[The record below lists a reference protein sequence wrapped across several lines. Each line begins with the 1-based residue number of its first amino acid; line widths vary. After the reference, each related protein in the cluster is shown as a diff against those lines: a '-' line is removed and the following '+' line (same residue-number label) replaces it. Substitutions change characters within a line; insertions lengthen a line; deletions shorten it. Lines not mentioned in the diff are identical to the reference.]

1 MDPRNDCIEFFNP
14 ATGRKFGEVR
24 VTTEEEVRR
33 ARREMA
39 AVQPEWGA
47 KSVKERARLVKKLQG
62 VILDAADEITALVNQ
77 DHGKSR
83 LDALH
88 EVFMTV
94 EKIHHY
100 TAHAPQWLA
109 RERVPRG
116 LYFFKRFY
124 TDRVPYGVVGII
136 GPWNYPIDLMIPP
149 IVSALLAGNAVLVKP
164 SEVAAATG
172 VLLESL
178 FNRVPE
184 LAPYVRFLHGDAR
197 VGQALVRS
205 KPDLLFLTGSV
216 KTGQIVARM
225 TAEDMTPFMYELG
238 GKDAMLVLEDADV
251 AAAAKWGV
259 WGSFYSTGQ
268 ACVSVE
274 RVYVHEKVYDAF
286 VAAVLEETA
295 KFSVGYSAD
304 IDNPNWMGPLTFD
317 RQCNIVSDQLDDAL
331 AKGARILMGGKRTGM
346 FIEPTILVDVDHSMK
361 IMREE
366 TFGPTMPIMKVQDD
380 THAIQMANH
389 SDLGLS
395 AYVWSR
401 DLKHAE
407 RVGQR
412 LNVGVVNIN
421 DTVAHYSVAR
431 LPFGG
436 TKLSGNTRTHGRGE
450 VTQFTHQKAYSI
462 SRPPNVIDPV
472 IWIRYPGSYRLLKAM
487 MGGTYGTT
495 MRQRVG
501 PLGEFL
507 GASEGAQKT
516 AARTAAG
523 AGVLSAL
530 VALVLMML
538 RVRRQN

>member
-1 MDPRNDCIEFFNP
+1 MDARSECIEFINP

-24 VTTEEEVRR
+24 VATAADVSR

-39 AVQPEWGA
+39 AVQPQWAA
-47 KSVKERARLVKKLQG
+47 KSIRERAKAVKQLQA
-62 VILDAADEITALVNQ
+62 VIVDAADEITAVVNQ

-100 TAHAPQWLA
+100 CSHAPEWLG

-124 TDRVPYGVVGII
+124 SEREPYGVVGII

-149 IVSALLAGNAVLVKP
+149 IISALLAGNTVLVKP
-164 SEVAAATG
+164 SEVSAATG
-172 VLLESL
+172 VLIEEL

-184 LAPYVRFLHGDAR
+184 LSPYVRFLHGDAR
-197 VGQALVRS
+197 VGEALVRS

-216 KTGQIVARM
+216 KTGQIVAKM
-225 TAEDMTPFMYELG
+225 AAEDMIPFMYELG
-238 GKDAMLVLEDADV
+238 GKDAMIVLDDADV

-259 WGSFYSTGQ
+259 WGAFYTTGQ

-274 RVYVHEKVYDAF
+274 RVYVVESVYDEF

-295 KFSVGYSAD
+295 QFSVGYSPD
-304 IDNPNWMGPLTFD
+304 KDNPNWMGPLTFQ
-317 RQCNIVSDQLDDAL
+317 RQCDIVNTHLHDAVQ
-331 AKGARILMGGKRTGM
+331 KGARIIMGGKQTGM
-346 FIEPTILVDVDHSMK
+346 FIEPTVLVDVDHSMK
-361 IMREE
+361 LMTEE
-366 TFGPTMPIMKVQDD
+366 TFGPTMPIMKVRDETQ
-380 THAIQMANH
+380 AIQLANH
-389 SDLGLS
+389 SDMGLS

-407 RVGQR
+407 RVARQ
-412 LNVGVVNIN
+412 LDVGVVNIN
-421 DTVAHYSVAR
+421 DVVAHYSVAR

-436 TKLSGNTRTHGRGE
+436 MKLSGNTRTHGRGE

-462 SRPPNVIDPV
+462 SRPPNPLDPV
-472 IWIRYPGSYRLLKAM
+472 IWIRKPGNYNLLKAM
-487 MGGTYGTT
+487 LGATYGTSL
-495 MRQRVG
+495 RQRVEPVSELIG
-501 PLGEFL
+501 SDERVRR
-507 GASEGAQKT
+507 GATQAAVGVGAF
-516 AARTAAG
+516 
-523 AGVLSAL
+523 SAL
-530 VALVLMML
+530 AALAVMLL
-538 RVRRQN
+538 RVRRH

>member
-1 MDPRNDCIEFFNP
+1 MIPPTDCIEFINP
-14 ATGRKFGEVR
+14 ATGAKFGEVR
-24 VTTEEEVRR
+24 MTTEAEVMT

-39 AVQPEWGA
+39 AAQSVWAA
-47 KSVKERARLVKKLQG
+47 KSVKERARLVKKLQS
-62 VILDAADEITALVNQ
+62 VMIDATDEITAVVNR

-83 LDALH
+83 LDAMH

-100 TAHAPQWLA
+100 TAHAPRWLA

-124 TDRVPYGVVGII
+124 AEREPYGVVGII
-136 GPWNYPIDLMIPP
+136 GPWNYPIDLMVPP
-149 IVSALLAGNAVLVKP
+149 IISALLAGNTVLVKP

-172 VLLESL
+172 VLLETL
-178 FNRVPE
+178 INRVPE
-184 LAPYVRFLHGDAR
+184 LSPFVRFLHGDAR

-216 KTGQIVARM
+216 KTGQIVAKM
-225 TAEDMTPFMYELG
+225 AAENMTPFMYELG

-259 WGSFYSTGQ
+259 WGAFYTTGQ

-295 KFSVGYSAD
+295 RFTVGYSPD
-304 IDNPNWMGPLTFD
+304 TDSSYNMGPLTFE
-317 RQCNIVSDQLDDAL
+317 RQCNIVSDHLDDAL
-331 AKGARILMGGKRTGM
+331 ARGARIIMGGKRAGM
-346 FIEPTILVDVDHSMK
+346 FIEPTVLIDVDHSMK
-361 IMREE
+361 IMMDE

-380 THAIQMANH
+380 TQAIQLANH
-389 SDLGLS
+389 SSMGLS

-407 RVGQR
+407 RVGRQ
-412 LNVGVVNIN
+412 LEVGVVNIN
-421 DTVAHYSVAR
+421 DTMGHYSVAQ

-450 VTQFTHQKAYSI
+450 VMQFARQKAYSI
-462 SRPPNVIDPV
+462 SRPPNPIDPV
-472 IWIRYPGSYRLLKAM
+472 IWIRYPGSYGLLKM
-487 MGGTYGTT
+487 MTGVTYGTT
-495 MRQRVG
+495 LRQRLEH
-501 PLGEFL
+501 LGEFL
-507 GASEGAQKT
+507 TKDERAQAVAGRAAVGVGAA
-516 AARTAAG
+516 
-523 AGVLSAL
+523 SAL
-530 VALVLMML
+530 AALAVMLL
-538 RVRRQN
+538 RVRRH

>member
-1 MDPRNDCIEFFNP
+1 MIPPTDCIEFINP
-14 ATGRKFGEVR
+14 ATGAKFGEVR
-24 VTTEEEVRR
+24 MTTEAEVMT

-39 AVQPEWGA
+39 AAQSVWAA
-47 KSVKERARLVKKLQG
+47 KSVKERARLVKKLQS
-62 VILDAADEITALVNQ
+62 VMIDATDEITAVVNR

-83 LDALH
+83 LDAMH

-100 TAHAPQWLA
+100 TAHAPRWLA

-124 TDRVPYGVVGII
+124 AEREPYGVVGII
-136 GPWNYPIDLMIPP
+136 GPWNYPIDLMVPP
-149 IVSALLAGNAVLVKP
+149 IISALLAGNTVLVKP

-172 VLLESL
+172 VLLETL
-178 FNRVPE
+178 INRVPE
-184 LAPYVRFLHGDAR
+184 LSPFVRFLHGDAR

-216 KTGQIVARM
+216 KTGQIVAKM
-225 TAEDMTPFMYELG
+225 AAENMTPFMYELG

-251 AAAAKWGV
+251 AAAARWGV
-259 WGSFYSTGQ
+259 WGAFYTTGQ

-295 KFSVGYSAD
+295 RFTVGYSPD
-304 IDNPNWMGPLTFD
+304 TDSSYNMGPLTFE
-317 RQCNIVSDQLDDAL
+317 RQCNIVSDHLDDAL
-331 AKGARILMGGKRTGM
+331 ARGARIIMGGKRVGM
-346 FIEPTILVDVDHSMK
+346 FIEPTVLIDVDHSMK
-361 IMREE
+361 IMMDE

-380 THAIQMANH
+380 TQAIQLANH
-389 SDLGLS
+389 SSMGLS

-407 RVGQR
+407 RVGRQ
-412 LNVGVVNIN
+412 LEVGVVNIN
-421 DTVAHYSVAR
+421 DTMGHYSVAQ

-450 VTQFTHQKAYSI
+450 VMQFARQKAYSI
-462 SRPPNVIDPV
+462 SRPPNPIDPV
-472 IWIRYPGSYRLLKAM
+472 IWIRYPGNYGLLKM
-487 MGGTYGTT
+487 MTGVTYGTT
-495 MRQRVG
+495 LRQRLEH
-501 PLGEFL
+501 LGEFL
-507 GASEGAQKT
+507 TKDERAQAVAGRAAVGVGAA
-516 AARTAAG
+516 
-523 AGVLSAL
+523 SAL
-530 VALVLMML
+530 AALAVMLL
-538 RVRRQN
+538 RVRRH

>member
-1 MDPRNDCIEFFNP
+1 MDPRSDCIEFINP
-14 ATGRKFGEVR
+14 ATGQKFGEVR
-24 VTTEEEVRR
+24 VTTVVEVMS

-39 AVQPEWGA
+39 AVQPEWAA
-47 KSVKERARLVKKLQG
+47 KPVKERARLVKKLQG
-62 VILDAADEITALVNQ
+62 VIIDATDEITAVVNQ

-88 EVFMTV
+88 EVFMTI
-94 EKIHHY
+94 EKVHHY
-100 TAHAPQWLA
+100 TAHAPEWLA
-109 RERVPRG
+109 RESVPRG
-116 LYFFKRFY
+116 LYFFKRFFAE
-124 TDRVPYGVVGII
+124 RVPYGVVGII

-149 IVSALLAGNAVLVKP
+149 IISALLAGNTVLVKP

-172 VLLESL
+172 VLLEDL

-184 LAPYVRFLHGDAR
+184 IAPYVRFLHGGPR
-197 VGQALVRS
+197 VGEALVRS

-216 KTGQIVARM
+216 KTGQMVSKMA
-225 TAEDMTPFMYELG
+225 AEDMIPFMYELG

-251 AAAAKWGV
+251 KAAAKWGV
-259 WGSFYSTGQ
+259 WGAFYTTGQ

-274 RVYVHEKVYDAF
+274 RVYVNEKVYDEF

-304 IDNPNWMGPLTFD
+304 IDNPNWMGPLTFQ
-317 RQCNIVSDQLDDAL
+317 RQCDIVNTHLADAVE
-331 AKGARILMGGKRTGM
+331 KGAKIIMGGKQTGM
-346 FIEPTILVDVDHSMK
+346 FIEPTVLVDVDHTMK
-361 IMREE
+361 IMTEE
-366 TFGPTMPIMKVQDD
+366 TFGPAMPIMKVMDD
-380 THAIQMANH
+380 RHAIQMANH

-407 RVGQR
+407 RVGR
-412 LNVGVVNIN
+412 ELAVGVVNIN

-462 SRPPNVIDPV
+462 SREPNPIDPV
-472 IWIRYPGSYRLLKAM
+472 IWIRKPGSYRLLKVM
-487 MGGTYGTT
+487 MGATYGTT
-495 MRQRVG
+495 MQQRVG
-501 PLGEFL
+501 PLGEL
-507 GASEGAQKT
+507 LSGDETTRQVV
-516 AARTAAG
+516 ARTAAG
-523 AGVLSAL
+523 VGAMSAL
-530 VALVLMML
+530 AALAVMLL
-538 RVRRQN
+538 RVRRH

>member
-1 MDPRNDCIEFFNP
+1 MIPQTDCIEFINP
-14 ATGRKFGEVR
+14 ATGHKFGEVR
-24 VTTEEEVRR
+24 SATETDVLR
-33 ARREMA
+33 ARRELA
-39 AVQPEWGA
+39 AVQPQWAA
-47 KSVKERARLVKKLQG
+47 KSVKERARLVKKLQS
-62 VILDAADEITALVNQ
+62 VILDATDEITAVVNQ

-88 EVFMTV
+88 EVFMTI

-100 TAHAPQWLA
+100 CAHAPQWLA

-124 TDRVPYGVVGII
+124 AEREPYGVVGII

-172 VLLESL
+172 VLLEDL

-216 KTGQIVARM
+216 KTGRIVAQM
-225 TAEDMTPFMYELG
+225 AVEDMTPFMYELG

-259 WGSFYSTGQ
+259 WGAFYSTGQ

-274 RVYVHEKVYDAF
+274 RVYVNEKVYDAF

-295 KFSVGYSAD
+295 KFTVGYSND
-304 IDNPNWMGPLTFD
+304 IDNPNWMGPLTFQ
-317 RQCNIVSDQLDDAL
+317 RQCDIVNTHLHDAVQ
-331 AKGARILMGGKRTGM
+331 KGARILIGGKQTGM
-346 FIEPTILVDVDHSMK
+346 FIEPTVLVDVDHTMK
-361 IMREE
+361 LMTEE
-366 TFGPTMPIMKVQDD
+366 TFGPMMPIMKVMDD
-380 THAIQMANH
+380 QHAIQMANH

-407 RVGQR
+407 RVGRQ
-412 LNVGVVNIN
+412 LDVGVVNIN
-421 DTVAHYSVAR
+421 DTMSHYSVAR

-462 SRPPNVIDPV
+462 SRSPNAIDPV
-472 IWIRYPGSYRLLKAM
+472 IWIRHPGTYRLLKAM
-487 MGGTYGTT
+487 MGATYGTNLK
-495 MRQRVG
+495 QRIEPVG
-501 PLGEFL
+501 ELIGGEERL
-507 GASEGAQKT
+507 RSGAVRA
-516 AARTAAG
+516 AAG
-523 AGVLSAL
+523 VGVMSAL
-530 VALVLMML
+530 AAMALMLL
-538 RVRRQN
+538 RVRRH

>member
-1 MDPRNDCIEFFNP
+1 MVPQTDCIEFINP

-24 VTTEEEVRR
+24 SATEADVLR

-39 AVQPEWGA
+39 AAQPQWAA
-47 KSVKERARLVKKLQG
+47 KSAKERARLVKKLQS
-62 VILDAADEITALVNQ
+62 VILDATDEITAVVNQ

-88 EVFMTV
+88 EVFMTI

-100 TAHAPQWLA
+100 CAHAPHWLA

-124 TDRVPYGVVGII
+124 AEREPYGVVGII

-149 IVSALLAGNAVLVKP
+149 IVSALLAGNAVLIKP

-172 VLLESL
+172 VLLEDL

-216 KTGQIVARM
+216 KTGQIVAKM
-225 TAEDMTPFMYELG
+225 AAEDMTPFMYELG

-259 WGSFYSTGQ
+259 WGAFYSTGQ

-274 RVYVHEKVYDAF
+274 RVYVNEKVYDAF

-295 KFSVGYSAD
+295 KFTVGYSND
-304 IDNPNWMGPLTFD
+304 IDNPNWMGPLTFQ
-317 RQCNIVSDQLDDAL
+317 RQCDIVNTHLHDAL
-331 AKGARILMGGKRTGM
+331 QKGARVLMGGKQTGM
-346 FIEPTILVDVDHSMK
+346 FIEPTVLVDVDHTMK
-361 IMREE
+361 IMTEE
-366 TFGPTMPIMKVQDD
+366 TFGPTMPIMKVIDD
-380 THAIQMANH
+380 QHAIQMANH
-389 SDLGLS
+389 SDMGLS

-407 RVGQR
+407 RVGRQ
-412 LNVGVVNIN
+412 LDVGVVNIN
-421 DTVAHYSVAR
+421 DTMSHYSVAR

-436 TKLSGNTRTHGRGE
+436 AKLSGNTRTHGRGE

-462 SRPPNVIDPV
+462 SRPPNAIDPV
-472 IWIRYPGSYRLLKAM
+472 IWIRHPGTYRLLKTM
-487 MGGTYGTT
+487 MGATYGTNLK
-495 MRQRVG
+495 QRLEPVG
-501 PLGEFL
+501 ELVGGEERVR
-507 GASEGAQKT
+507 SV
-516 AARTAAG
+516 AARAAAG
-523 AGVLSAL
+523 VGVMSAL
-530 VALVLMML
+530 AAMALMLL
-538 RVRRQN
+538 RVRRH